1 MNEHVV
7 NVLFFSAMLVIII
20 LANLADKRLMAG
32 GSGERFAG
40 FSYGSLIVFYG
51 VIAFLGLTIQELP
64 RDNAVWALGTW
75 APAAAAPVLL
85 WPAARKILAKLIP
98 IDYRSSVHA
107 IALCLAMLPLII
119 LAFDQVLGPGTEIG
133 PSEAS
138 QTSAVAAVTSI
149 LIPRFQIAV
158 WTLVGGGWL
167 TRRTWR
173 QVLERLGLVKPRL
186 TEIAIGIG
194 TGLLLFGM
202 LLILESLWAATG
214 WVLNGEAARLQ
225 EAEYGLFFESVPAIL
240 TAGIAIGIGEE
251 ALFRGALQ
259 PKFGLLLTT
268 LLFVV
273 VACLDGITPLG
284 VTSTFIMGLTLGVLR
299 MRFNTTTCV
308 IVHCAYNITY
318 GLIEH
323 FQPQLV

>member
-1 MNEHVV
+1 MEVSS
-7 NVLFFSAMLVIII
+7 FFTA
-20 LANLADKRLMAG
+20 
-32 GSGERFAG
+32 
-40 FSYGSLIVFYG
+40 
-51 VIAFLGLTIQELP
+51 
-64 RDNAVWALGTW
+64 
-75 APAAAAPVLL
+75 
-85 WPAARKILAKLIP
+85 
-98 IDYRSSVHA
+98 SS
-107 IALCLAMLPLII
+107 ALCLAMLPVII
-119 LAFDQVLGPGTEIG
+119 LAFDQALGPGTDPGEG
-133 PSEAS
+133 S
-138 QTSAVAAVTSI
+138 QTSAAAALTSI

-158 WTLVGGGWL
+158 WTLVGVGWL

-214 WVLNGEAARLQ
+214 WALNGEAARLQ

-240 TAGIAIGIGEE
+240 IAGIAIGIGEE

-259 PKFGLLLTT
+259 PRFGLLLTS

-273 VACLDGITPLG
+273 AAGLDGITPLG
-284 VTSTFIMGLTLGVLR
+284 VTSTFIMGLMLGVLR

>member
-119 LAFDQVLGPGTEIG
+119 LAFDQVLGPGTDLD
-133 PSEAS
+133 EAS
-138 QTSAVAAVTSI
+138 QTSAAAAVTSI

-158 WTLVGGGWL
+158 WTLVGVGWL

-173 QVLERLGLVKPRL
+173 QVLERLGLVKPRP

-194 TGLLLFGM
+194 TGLLLFGI
-202 LLILESLWAATG
+202 LLILESLRSATG
-214 WVLNGEAARLQ
+214 WELNGKAARLQ
-225 EAEYGLFFESVPAIL
+225 DPEFGLLFGSIPAVL
-240 TAGIAIGIGEE
+240 TAGIAIGIGDE

-259 PKFGLLLTT
+259 PKLGLLLTS

-273 VACLDGITPLG
+273 VSCSDGSTLFG
-284 VTSTFIMGLTLGVLR
+284 VTSTFIIGLILGVLR